1 MTFAKTGDRV
11 TVSYIGTLENGHIF
25 DQTEEDQPLVFTIGA
40 DEVFPA
46 LEQQVAGMRAGDVK
60 NILIAAEEAYGPRR
74 EENLLRLP
82 RVNFPAGRE
91 IRVGEK
97 LQIDFADGQARVM
110 RVNVVDDEQVVL
122 DGNHALAGCDL
133 TFALRLDKIG

>member
-1 MTFAKTGDRV
+1 MTAAKPGDQV

-25 DQTEEDQPLVFTIGA
+25 DQTAEDQPLVFTIGA
-40 DEVFPA
+40 DEVFAA
-46 LEQQVAGMRAGDVK
+46 LEEQIVGMTAGQVK
-60 NILIAAEEAYGPRR
+60 NILIPTEQAYGPWR
-74 EENLLRLP
+74 EENLLELP
-82 RVNFPAGRE
+82 RSSFPAGRE

-110 RVNVVDDEQVVL
+110 RVNAVDDEQVTL

-133 TFALRLDKIG
+133 TFALRLDRIG